1 MLRQSGAF
9 SAMLVMTESTPRWMG
24 WGGIRAHTFQGAVV
38 IYFLSNLWDWIQEN
52 ATVFSGL
59 TSVGMLLIWG
69 VYLQLLLH
77 NFRMQRRPQ
86 IIINHGYGRGIDSR
100 CIVSNM
106 SQSAVFVDS
115 IIVKL
120 ETSDG
125 QYVTDVTDTVDEQ
138 GESGS
143 DVDMKELRQVTRQGP
158 LGSGEYMNAGTFRTL
173 LQKVAS
179 EHGISVDESCH
190 PTGKEGFSSVEIRL
204 IMIFGA
210 ETSPIGASRRFNMK
224 YDDDKR
230 LSLVPETIGTQQ
242 LGKRRQR
249 LKVRRWQ
256 RDLRMPLDSG
266 TKQGE

>member
-1 MLRQSGAF
+1 
-9 SAMLVMTESTPRWMG
+9 MG

>member
-1 MLRQSGAF
+1 MRFGNSRKMDARQH
-9 SAMLVMTESTPRWMG
+9 
-24 WGGIRAHTFQGAVV
+24 IFQGKEV
-38 IYFLSNLWDWIQEN
+38 IYFFSNLWDWIQEN

-106 SQSAVFVDS
+106 SQSAVFIDS

-125 QYVTDVTDTVDEQ
+125 QYVTDVTDTVDEE
-138 GESGS
+138 GESS
-143 DVDMKELRQVTRQGP
+143 KDVNVKELRQVTRQGP

-179 EHGISVDESCH
+179 EHGIGLDESCR
-190 PTGKEGFSSVEIRL
+190 PTGEEGFSNVEIRL

-210 ETSPIGASRRFNMK
+210 EKSPIGASRRFHMK
-224 YDDDKR
+224 YDENKK
-230 LSLVPETIGTQQ
+230 LSLIPETIGTQQ

-256 RDLRMPLDSG
+256 RDLRMPFDADTG
-266 TKQGE
+266 QNR